1 MADAPDAAVTHDSEE
16 WIVTSSM
23 TVDHHTADD
32 IRWLQAC
39 LDDSYRRGGE
49 HLRSIHTDRA
59 RVSAADLVRRL
70 PGMHVMVVATTSSD
84 GRPFTGPVDA
94 FLHHGRVHFGTAP
107 SAVRAR
113 HLDARPAVS
122 VTLVEGEALTLTVH
136 GRARRLDLAGRDADF
151 ADRLRRHYG
160 GDWWDTVGDGAA
172 YYCVEPDRVLAAD
185 MSVHLADAS

>member
-1 MADAPDAAVTHDSEE
+1 MTRP
-16 WIVTSSM
+16 I

-39 LDDSYRRGGE
+39 LDDSYRRAGS

-59 RVSAADLVRRL
+59 RLSAADLVRRL
-70 PGMHVMVVATTSSD
+70 PSMHVMVVATTSSD

-113 HLDARPAVS
+113 HLEARPAVS
-122 VTLVEGEALTLTVH
+122 VTHVEGETLTLTVH
-136 GRARRLDLAGRDADF
+136 GRARRLDLGGRDADF
-151 ADRLRRHYG
+151 AHRLRLHYG
-160 GDWWDTVGDGAA
+160 ADWWDDFGDGAA

-185 MSVHLADAS
+185 MSVHVADAG